1 MGTHG
6 GGRSAEKAKH
16 GGLQRTHLQP
26 TQLLLAQLADQ
37 RAHGNYPRLPDLGGQ
52 LLPIQLVL
60 ATRRRVLRNREKKT
74 RQNGE
79 KDRGGVCFT
88 YYLKVF
94 TKKKVR
100 KN

>member
-1 MGTHG
+1 MGTPR
-6 GGRSAEKAKH
+6 GGRRSEKAKH

-37 RAHGNYPRLPDLGGQ
+37 RAHGNYPCLLDLGGQ

-60 ATRRRVLRNREKKT
+60 GTGKGVLGSRKKKWGKRE
-74 RQNGE
+74 
-79 KDRGGVCFT
+79 GVCFT
-88 YYLKVF
+88 SYLKAF
-94 TKKKVR
+94 TKKVR